1 MSDLAP
7 HAGPV
12 PPKWGR
18 LLGRFLAWLIRWKPM
33 GDFPDVPKAVFL
45 ASPHTS
51 LWDGP
56 IMVII
61 AWAMGVRLSF
71 ITKKESFTFP
81 FKRFVTFFG
90 GIGVDR
96 SKSNDTVAQIAE
108 QFRQRD
114 GMYLAV
120 APAGT
125 RAKKPSWRSG
135 FYHMAVQA
143 GVPVICG
150 YLDYRRR
157 EGGIRAIVHLSGDMK
172 TDMDRIRAVYEGV
185 EGKFPALHTPNML
198 PAELHQDEAVPA
210 AR

>member
-18 LLGRFLAWLIRWKPM
+18 LLGRFLCWLLGWTPK
-33 GDFPDVPKAVFL
+33 GDFPSVPKAIFV

-56 IMVII
+56 IMVSI

-81 FKRFVTFFG
+81 FKRLVTFFG
-90 GIGVDR
+90 GVGVDR
-96 SKSNDTVAQIAE
+96 SKTNDTVAQVAQ
-108 QFRQRD
+108 QFRERD

-125 RAKKPSWRSG
+125 RAKRPSWRSG
-135 FYHMAVQA
+135 FYHMALQA

-150 YLDYRRR
+150 YLDYAKK
-157 EGGIRAIVHLSGDMK
+157 EGGILEIVDLTGDVT
-172 TDMDRIRAVYEGV
+172 TDMDRIRAVYAGI
-185 EGKFPALHTPNML
+185 EGKHPARHTPNML
-198 PAELHQDEAVPA
+198 PVELDGDQPMAA